1 MFLTTHFKYNIMKT
15 LGKLFLFAPVFAFLL
30 FSCSKDETDAL
41 VKEGGPFKI
50 SELAGSWEATSAFFV
65 RDSDNMSVDIIGD
78 GGTISIT
85 IQSSG
90 RFTLTI
96 DPADRAAYT
105 VTGEMFWE
113 EFEGNYFFAMEWD
126 DYPGDWDTYGA
137 TLSGTTFSINGSFDT
152 AEYDFNNNGT
162 FESASINMVF
172 IKV

>member
-1 MFLTTHFKYNIMKT
+1 MKT
-15 LGKLFLFAPVFAFLL
+15 LGKLFLFAPVLAFLL
-30 FSCSKDETDAL
+30 FSCSKDETDDL

-50 SELAGSWEATSAFFV
+50 SELVGNWEATSAFFV

-78 GGTISIT
+78 GGTISIA
-85 IQSSG
+85 IQSNG
-90 RFTLTI
+90 RFTLTTN
-96 DPADRAAYT
+96 PADRAAYT
-105 VTGEMFWE
+105 ITGEMFWE
-113 EFEGNYFFAMEWD
+113 EFEGNYYFAIEWD

>member
-1 MFLTTHFKYNIMKT
+1 MKNSIKT
-15 LGKLFLFAPVFAFLL
+15 LVFGAVLMLFTVFA
-30 FSCSKDETDAL
+30 CSDNDPDPL
-41 VKEGGPFKI
+41 VKDGGPFKI
-50 SELAGSWEATSAFFV
+50 SELAGNWEATSAFFI

-78 GGTISIT
+78 GGTSSISV
-85 IQSSG
+85 QSSG
-90 RFTLTI
+90 RFTLTV

-113 EFEGNYFFAMEWD
+113 EFEGDYFFAIEWD